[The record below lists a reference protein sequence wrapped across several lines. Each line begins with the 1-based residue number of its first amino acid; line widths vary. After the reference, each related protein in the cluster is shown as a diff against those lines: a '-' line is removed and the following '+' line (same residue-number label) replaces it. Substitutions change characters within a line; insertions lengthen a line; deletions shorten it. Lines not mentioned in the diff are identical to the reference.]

1 MEFLY
6 IYLILLAYFMI
17 WFVVAQIKKNNG
29 LIDIAWGM
37 SFVVT
42 VVSSLILSG
51 SVNLT
56 KIIMLGVIVL
66 WGMRLSIYL
75 FMRNWTKP
83 EDFRYRAMREK
94 WQTNLQLKAFL
105 KVFLTQS
112 IFSYIISLPV
122 IFTNLYSTNLTEI
135 VEYVLIGVG
144 VAIYLIGF
152 IFEVLAD
159 GQLARFKKNPN
170 NKGKILKSGVWSLSR
185 HPNYFGEA
193 TIWWGIGI
201 ISISGLL
208 PITFIGLISP
218 LIITLLLRF
227 VTGVP
232 LLERKYAGNLEFEAY
247 KKTTPIFIPFPKKKQ
262 P

>member
-1 MEFLY
+1 MEFLS
-6 IYLILLAYFMI
+6 IYLILLGYFLI

-42 VVSSLILSG
+42 AVSSLIMSG
-51 SVNLT
+51 TVNLT
-56 KIIMLGVIVL
+56 KMIMLGVIAL

-75 FMRNWTKP
+75 FIRNWNKQ
-83 EDFRYRAMREK
+83 ENFRYKAMREK
-94 WQTNLQLKAFL
+94 WKTNLMQKAFL

-112 IFSYIISLPV
+112 IFSYVISLPV
-122 IFTNLYSTNLTEI
+122 IFTNLYSTVLTEFI
-135 VEYVLIGVG
+135 EYILIGLGLLVF
-144 VAIYLIGF
+144 LIGF

-159 GQLARFKKNPN
+159 GQLAHFKKNTN
-170 NKGKILKSGVWSLSR
+170 NKSKILKNGVWRLSR

-201 ISISGLL
+201 ISISSLV
-208 PITFIGLISP
+208 PIAFVGLISP
-218 LIITLLLRF
+218 IIITSLLRF

-232 LLERKYAGNLEFEAY
+232 LLEKKYAGNLEFEAY

>member
-1 MEFLY
+1 MEFLS
-6 IYLILLAYFMI
+6 IYLILLGYFLI

-42 VVSSLILSG
+42 AVSSLIMSG
-51 SVNLT
+51 TVNLT
-56 KIIMLGVIVL
+56 KMIMLGVIAL

-75 FMRNWTKP
+75 FIRNWNKQ
-83 EDFRYRAMREK
+83 EDFRYKAMREK
-94 WQTNLQLKAFL
+94 WKTNLMQKAFL

-112 IFSYIISLPV
+112 IFSYVISLPV
-122 IFTNLYSTNLTEI
+122 IFTNLYSTVLTEFI
-135 VEYVLIGVG
+135 EYILIGLGLLVF
-144 VAIYLIGF
+144 LIGF
-152 IFEVLAD
+152 VFEVLAD
-159 GQLARFKKNPN
+159 GQLAHFKKNTN
-170 NKGKILKSGVWSLSR
+170 NKSKILKNGVWRLSR

-201 ISISGLL
+201 ISISSLV
-208 PITFIGLISP
+208 PIAFVGLISP
-218 LIITLLLRF
+218 IIITLLLRF

-232 LLERKYAGNLEFEAY
+232 FLEKKYAGNLEFEAY

>member
-1 MEFLY
+1 MEFLS
-6 IYLILLAYFMI
+6 IYLILLGYFLI

-42 VVSSLILSG
+42 AVSSLIMSG
-51 SVNLT
+51 TANLT
-56 KIIMLGVIVL
+56 KMIMLGVIAL

-75 FMRNWTKP
+75 FIRNWNKQ
-83 EDFRYRAMREK
+83 EDFRYKAMREK
-94 WQTNLQLKAFL
+94 WKTNLMQKAFL

-112 IFSYIISLPV
+112 IFSYVISLPV
-122 IFTNLYSTNLTEI
+122 IFTNLYSTVLTEFI
-135 VEYVLIGVG
+135 EYILIGLGLLVF
-144 VAIYLIGF
+144 LIGF

-159 GQLARFKKNPN
+159 GQLAHFKKNTN
-170 NKGKILKSGVWSLSR
+170 NKSKILKSGVWRLSR

-201 ISISGLL
+201 ISISSLV
-208 PITFIGLISP
+208 PIAFVGLISP
-218 LIITLLLRF
+218 IIITLLLRF

-232 LLERKYAGNLEFEAY
+232 LLEKKYAGNLEFEAY

>member
-1 MEFLY
+1 
-6 IYLILLAYFMI
+6 YFMI
-17 WFVVAQIKKNNG
+17 WYVVAQIKKNNG

-42 VVSSLILSG
+42 AVSSLILSG

-56 KIIMLGVIVL
+56 KMIMIGVIVL

-83 EDFRYRAMREK
+83 EDFRYKAMREK

-122 IFTNLYSTNLTEI
+122 IFTNLYSTNMTEI

-152 IFEVLAD
+152 IFEALAD
-159 GQLARFKKNPN
+159 
-170 NKGKILKSGVWSLSR
+170 
-185 HPNYFGEA
+185 
-193 TIWWGIGI
+193 
-201 ISISGLL
+201 
-208 PITFIGLISP
+208 
-218 LIITLLLRF
+218 
-227 VTGVP
+227 
-232 LLERKYAGNLEFEAY
+232 
-247 KKTTPIFIPFPKKKQ
+247 
-262 P
+262 